1 MNDPTTDPSLTSW
14 VEVAPGSDFP
24 IQNLPYGVFRPGAG
38 AGPRIGVA
46 IGDFVLDLATL
57 HEAGLFSGTAIA
69 GENLFAREVLNEFMA
84 RGGETW
90 GELRRRLSDLLCAD
104 NRELRDD
111 RRLRERALLRRERVV
126 MQMPVEVGDYIDFYS
141 SREHA
146 TNAGSLFRDPKN
158 ALPPNW
164 LHLPIAYHGRAGSL
178 VVSPDE
184 VRRPHGQ
191 IKPNPEAAPIFAP
204 SRRLDFELEVG
215 FFVGVG
221 NGDGYP
227 IPTEVA
233 HKHIFGAVLLNDWS
247 ARDIQQWEYQP
258 LGPFLGKSFA
268 TSISPWVVPLA
279 ALEPFRVAGPLQD
292 PPVLPYLR
300 YTGEWNFDIE
310 LEVWLKSAAM
320 EGAVR
325 ITATNFRNLYWNVLQ
340 QLAHATVNGA
350 RMRSGDL
357 FASGTVSGT
366 TPGSLGSMLEIS
378 RNDREPITL
387 PGGERRGFLED
398 GDTVT
403 MRGWCQGRG
412 YRIGFGECTGTI
424 LSPAT
429 NPSVIPEPVRR

>member
-14 VEVAPGSDFP
+14 VEVAPESDFP
-24 IQNLPYGVFRPGAG
+24 IQNLPFGVFRPDAE
-38 AGPRIGVA
+38 AEPRIGVA
-46 IGDFVLDLATL
+46 IGDFVLDLAAL
-57 HEAGLFSGTAIA
+57 HQAGLFSATAIA
-69 GENLFAREVLNEFMA
+69 GENLFAREFLNDFMA
-84 RGGETW
+84 RGVEAW
-90 GELRRRLSDLLCAD
+90 SAVRRRISALLRSD
-104 NRELRDD
+104 NPELRDD
-111 RRLRERALLRRERVV
+111 RRLRERALLRREGIA
-126 MQMPVEVGDYIDFYS
+126 MQMPVAVGDYVDFYS

-158 ALPPNW
+158 ALPANW
-164 LHLPIAYHGRAGSL
+164 LHLPIAYQGRASSL
-178 VVSPDE
+178 IVSPRE
-184 VRRPHGQ
+184 VRRPRGQ

-204 SRRLDFELEVG
+204 SGRLDFELEVG
-215 FFVGVG
+215 FFVGLG
-221 NGDGYP
+221 NDDGDP
-227 IPTEVA
+227 ISTETA

-279 ALEPFRVAGPLQD
+279 ALEPFRVAGPVQD

-300 YTGEWNFDIE
+300 YTGEWNFDLE

-320 EGAVR
+320 ETAVR
-325 ITATNFRNLYWNVLQ
+325 LTSTNFRNLYWNVLQ

-350 RMRSGDL
+350 RMRPGDL
-357 FASGTVSGT
+357 FASGTVSGL

-378 RNDREPITL
+378 RNGKDPITL
-387 PGGERRGFLED
+387 PGGEQRCFLAD

-412 YRIGFGECTGTI
+412 YQIGFGECMGR
-424 LSPAT
+424 
-429 NPSVIPEPVRR
+429 VEPCTR

>member
-1 MNDPTTDPSLTSW
+1 MNDPTTDSALISW
-14 VEVAPGSDFP
+14 VEVAPDSDFP
-24 IQNLPYGVFRPGAG
+24 IQNLPYGVFRAGAG

-46 IGDFVLDLATL
+46 IGDWVIDLAAI
-57 HEAGLFSGTAIA
+57 HEAGLFSATAIA
-69 GENLFAREVLNEFMA
+69 GENLFASEFLNDFMA
-84 RGGETW
+84 RGGEVW
-90 GELRRRLSDLLCAD
+90 GEVRRRISELLRAD
-104 NRELRDD
+104 NPELRDAQ
-111 RRLRERALLRRERVV
+111 RLRERALVRRERVA
-126 MQMPVEVGDYIDFYS
+126 MQMPVAVGDFIDFYS

-178 VVSPDE
+178 RVSPRE
-184 VRRPHGQ
+184 VRRPRGQ
-191 IKPNPEAAPIFAP
+191 VKPSPEAAPIFAP
-204 SRRLDFELEVG
+204 SSRLDFELEVG

-279 ALEPFRVAGPLQD
+279 ALVPFRVAGPAQD

-300 YTGEWNFDIE
+300 YTGEWNFDIN
-310 LEVWLKSAAM
+310 LEVSLKSAAM
-320 EGAVR
+320 ESAVQ
-325 ITATNFRNLYWNVLQ
+325 ITATNFRRLYWNVLQ
-340 QLAHATVNGA
+340 HLAHATVNGA
-350 RMRSGDL
+350 RMRPGDL

-378 RNDREPITL
+378 RNGKEPITL

-403 MRGWCQGRG
+403 MRGWCQGSG
-412 YRIGFGECTGTI
+412 YRIGFGECTGRI
-424 LSPAT
+424 
-429 NPSVIPEPVRR
+429 EPCTR